1 MNRFQYF
8 RAIVDMLDITLN
20 TKRRRHLVGGGL
32 LGMAFLFGTFA
43 LTVMTAQSETTE
55 VNQNGQN
62 PDEFIDIFSGMPDRG
77 IDDFSGPEETF

>member
-43 LTVMTAQSETTE
+43 LTVMTAQSETME
-55 VNQNGQN
+55 EHNNGQN
-62 PDEFIDIFSGMPDRG
+62 PDEFIDIFGGMPDRSVG
-77 IDDFSGPEETF
+77 DFCDPEETF